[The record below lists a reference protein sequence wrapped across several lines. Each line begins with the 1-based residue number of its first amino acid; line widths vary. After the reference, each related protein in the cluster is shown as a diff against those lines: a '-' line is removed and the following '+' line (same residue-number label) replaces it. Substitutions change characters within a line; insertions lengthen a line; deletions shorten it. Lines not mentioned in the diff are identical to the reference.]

1 MSTLDANRHCILYS
15 PSAYLHNQH
24 QASSARSLSSTE
36 TAKVEPLQGGVAA
49 KVRGMA
55 AYSVLIVQVLLL
67 LLLLRALLQASVTRC
82 CKRALLAAAWCC
94 CCKRAYHRREVSD
107 LRSYEA
113 LVITVEPCLG
123 RCCGAETALL
133 AWWLWKHEDYRM
145 PSRLGR
151 REFGTRAL
159 SHFFISF
166 IVLLGRGR

>member
-1 MSTLDANRHCILYS
+1 
-15 PSAYLHNQH
+15 
-24 QASSARSLSSTE
+24 
-36 TAKVEPLQGGVAA
+36 
-49 KVRGMA
+49 MA
-55 AYSVLIVQVLLL
+55 AYSVLILQVLLLL
-67 LLLLRALLQASVTRC
+67 LLLLRALLQPSVTRC

-133 AWWLWKHEDYRM
+133 AWWLWKNEDYRM

-151 REFGTRAL
+151 R
-159 SHFFISF
+159 
-166 IVLLGRGR
+166 

>member
-1 MSTLDANRHCILYS
+1 
-15 PSAYLHNQH
+15 
-24 QASSARSLSSTE
+24 
-36 TAKVEPLQGGVAA
+36 
-49 KVRGMA
+49 MA

-133 AWWLWKHEDYRM
+133 AWWLWKHEDYRLSLIHISE
-145 PSRLGR
+145 P
-151 REFGTRAL
+151 TRPY
-159 SHFFISF
+159 
-166 IVLLGRGR
+166 